1 MGILLRFWETK
12 NLMRFRYRHTF
23 FPYIFDREVKYAD
36 GLAQKICPAPLSDD
50 LVQMLRGYAIQAH
63 TLLGCRGV
71 FRFDFIVDTS
81 GDVFFLELNTI
92 PGLTTKSLLP
102 KAAEAAG
109 YTFPALL
116 DKIIVLEQEE
126 RI

>member
-1 MGILLRFWETK
+1 
-12 NLMRFRYRHTF
+12 
-23 FPYIFDREVKYAD
+23 
-36 GLAQKICPAPLSDD
+36 
-50 LVQMLRGYAIQAH
+50 MLRGYAIQAH